1 MKDIKSTLID
11 FRLINNFLGDCIDQ
25 LHSHQVAVAFWEEYF
40 ETHLFK
46 FNLLNASLIREFDGI
61 EVPATKNA
69 VKTKTWDISALYLM
83 ARSQLETYFI
93 LKYLYLNVTSDDQ
106 GAFRYFLYEYGG
118 LCIRQEYSATTPE
131 HIAKKKFEADRIE
144 ELKTILQNNSYFQ
157 TLPDYKQKDLLN
169 RQRPKEIGWSEI
181 ISESGVDEIYFNNWK
196 YYSNY
201 AHSEFIEAMQ
211 LKSFFLNPSR
221 IPGTIHHTLVSVMMF
236 PSMLITSLV
245 VKYPILKTL
254 LDNQTLELRTKIE
267 IWNKFGLDHSMPKTP
282 EDTPTASNS
291 K

>member
-1 MKDIKSTLID
+1 
-11 FRLINNFLGDCIDQ
+11 
-25 LHSHQVAVAFWEEYF
+25 
-40 ETHLFK
+40 
-46 FNLLNASLIREFDGI
+46 
-61 EVPATKNA
+61 
-69 VKTKTWDISALYLM
+69 
-83 ARSQLETYFI
+83 
-93 LKYLYLNVTSDDQ
+93 
-106 GAFRYFLYEYGG
+106 
-118 LCIRQEYSATTPE
+118 
-131 HIAKKKFEADRIE
+131 
-144 ELKTILQNNSYFQ
+144 
-157 TLPDYKQKDLLN
+157 
-169 RQRPKEIGWSEI
+169 
-181 ISESGVDEIYFNNWK
+181 
-196 YYSNY
+196 
-201 AHSEFIEAMQ
+201 MQ